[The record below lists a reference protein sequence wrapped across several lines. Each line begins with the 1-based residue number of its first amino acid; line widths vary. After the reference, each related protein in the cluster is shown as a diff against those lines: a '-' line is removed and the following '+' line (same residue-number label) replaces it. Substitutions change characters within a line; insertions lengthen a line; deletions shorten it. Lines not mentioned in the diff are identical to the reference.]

1 LKSGSSKLAIFDT
14 FKTKNQELTGEAKR
28 QRAIIVTLATQESP
42 TEKTRTSISQRIA
55 DKNGLIWKN
64 LYSGVFRD
72 LDEILIP
79 LKLVEEDGRLPLR
92 RGPKVL
98 QEKGIPYYRLT
109 QSGVLVALSIKE
121 IKDRHTLLEKFF
133 AYSNSQ
139 EKEFQGIIKKLSKIS
154 PKFTFSL
161 FEKYVRAFCEG
172 KFENLLPFTFA
183 NLKSVSDES
192 LQVQK
197 EILEAFSNL
206 PKADKE
212 KTIDLIK
219 KLG

>member
-1 LKSGSSKLAIFDT
+1 MKSGSSKLAIFDT

-28 QRAIIVTLATQESP
+28 QRAIIIALATQENP
-42 TEKTRTSISQRIA
+42 TEKTRTSLSQRIA

-79 LKLVEEDGRLPLR
+79 LKLVEEEGRLPLR
-92 RGPKVL
+92 RGPKAL
-98 QEKGIPYYRLT
+98 QEKGIPYYKLT
-109 QSGVLVALSIKE
+109 QSGVLVALSIRE
-121 IKDRHTLLEKFF
+121 IKDRHTILAKFF
-133 AYSNSQ
+133 AFSNSQ
-139 EKEFQGIIKKLSKIS
+139 EKEFQEIIKKLSKIS
-154 PKFTFSL
+154 PKFIFSL
-161 FEKYVRAFCEG
+161 FEKYVKAFCGG

-206 PKADKE
+206 SKVDKG
-212 KTIDLIK
+212 KTIDLLK

>member
-28 QRAIIVTLATQESP
+28 QRAIIIALATQESP
-42 TEKTRTSISQRIA
+42 TEKTRTALSQRIA
-55 DKNGLIWKN
+55 DKNGLVWKN

-79 LKLVEEDGRLPLR
+79 LKLVEEEGRLPLR
-92 RGPKVL
+92 RGPKAL
-98 QEKGIPYYRLT
+98 QEKGIPYYKLT
-109 QSGVLVALSIKE
+109 QSGLLVALSINE
-121 IKDRHTLLEKFF
+121 IKDRHTLLDKFF
-133 AYSNSQ
+133 AFSNSQ
-139 EKEFQGIIKKLSKIS
+139 EKEFQEIIKKLSKIA

-172 KFENLLPFTFA
+172 KLKNLLPFSFA

-192 LQVQK
+192 IQVQK
-197 EILEAFSNL
+197 EILEAYVNL
-206 PKADKE
+206 SKADKE